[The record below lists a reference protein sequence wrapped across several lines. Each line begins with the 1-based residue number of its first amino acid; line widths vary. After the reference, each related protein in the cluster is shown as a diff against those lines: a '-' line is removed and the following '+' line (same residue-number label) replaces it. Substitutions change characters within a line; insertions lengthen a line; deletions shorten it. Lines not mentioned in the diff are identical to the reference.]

1 MTTATFLAQGLR
13 DAAQATIVEQ
23 RLKVLPHIV
32 RAEVNLPAKTIAI
45 TYHEQ
50 FTSPKEI
57 SSIVTRYCKEDG
69 SLPTLTSDEAF
80 EIFKHKSKVEEE
92 EKS

>member
-1 MTTATFLAQGLR
+1 MFSAPGIRDDAQGKV
-13 DAAQATIVEQ
+13 VEQ

-50 FTSPKEI
+50 FISPKEI
-57 SSIVTRYCKEDG
+57 GSIITRYCQEDG
-69 SLPTLTSDEAF
+69 SLPTLTGDEAF

-92 EKS
+92 EKR